1 MPIGSQPQK
10 DLGNTSLT
18 VAQTLVVRKKITSD
32 RAFAES
38 AVIGRLI
45 VGEIISDDLVVLDPG
60 PLVVESPLFGDG
72 SPSSPLTFAPILTEP
87 LSYNSISSAF
97 IANPDLR
104 WLSFTFTT
112 TTTITNNTQVF
123 SAINDLIG
131 VAIRFS
137 NKYGNPPGTAAEL
150 NPGEMGITI
159 HEPDGTQIPGTAVLV
174 NLDGPAPDYIAW
186 GIARYMFDTPLPSGT
201 PFIVRYTA
209 PTASP
214 TTRID
219 MRVRLLGIINM

>member
-10 DLGNTSLT
+10 DSGNTSLT
-18 VAQTLVVRKKITSD
+18 VAQTLVVRKKITSNKT
-32 RAFAES
+32 FAES
-38 AVIGRLI
+38 AVIGKLI

-60 PLVVESPLFGDG
+60 PLVVDEPLTGDG
-72 SPSSPLTFAPILTEP
+72 SSASPISFTRILTEP

-97 IANPDLR
+97 IATPDLR
-104 WLSFTFTT
+104 WLSFTFPT

-137 NKYGNPPGTAAEL
+137 NKYGNTAVPADA
-150 NPGEMGITI
+150 NPGDMGITI

-174 NLDGPAPDYIAW
+174 NLDGPAPEFIAW
-186 GIARYMFDTPLPSGT
+186 GIARYMFTSPLPSGT

-209 PTASP
+209 PTATA

-219 MRVRLLGIINM
+219 MRLRLMGIINM